1 MARGSGDSLFEIPI
15 LDDVSR
21 KNMSLVRMAGGAA
34 ELAKVEAE
42 SENQSF
48 LLALVQKCW
57 KV

>member
-34 ELAKVEAE
+34 ELAEVEAE
-42 SENQSF
+42 SENQIIHF
-48 LLALVQKCW
+48 YWL
-57 KV
+57 